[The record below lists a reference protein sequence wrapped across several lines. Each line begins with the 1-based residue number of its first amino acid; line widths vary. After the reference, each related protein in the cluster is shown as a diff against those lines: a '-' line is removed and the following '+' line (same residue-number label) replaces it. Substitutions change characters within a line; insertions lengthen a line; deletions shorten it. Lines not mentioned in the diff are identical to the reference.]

1 MLMVRHLRVIAY
13 VLLPLFALCGPLV
26 GCGGSKKAPKDPVV
40 KDGMRKSSPPPP
52 ETEEDREK
60 KRRDAAHQIVP
71 EGSNC
76 LPEALKG
83 DSAPRLQLTLVHS
96 DAIVCAVDGERDRLL
111 GPVGCWVVDL
121 GSGAL
126 KYQAPAPLNGH
137 GFAVKLSDHCAR
149 GYCLPKDAKVEAKI
163 AHIVWSPDASKV
175 AVAAGDD
182 VHLFDAAS
190 KAHEKSFS
198 IRGDKGVTGDPV
210 GLYWAS
216 DAIFVEA
223 SDGGP
228 AAQVWMFKAEG
239 GAPQGALEGIG
250 KGAKPLSTHGG
261 SFLLL
266 EPERVAVAEQGFSSV
281 VTYEVSSG
289 KRAKLVRKLPKT
301 PCKADE
307 TAAYWSDALD
317 KVPAKC
323 KEFMDTTFG
332 AFVGADAIEGTKSL
346 VVLLRGARLGE
357 IALLDKSRALAESKA
372 VKLPW
377 CDAGDGGGGGSKAKA
392 E

>member
-1 MLMVRHLRVIAY
+1 MVRHLRVIAC
-13 VLLPLFALCGPLV
+13 VLLSLSVLGGSLV
-26 GCGGSKKAPKDPVV
+26 GCGGGKKAPKDPIV
-40 KDGMRKSSPPPP
+40 KDDPIKRQPPPP

-60 KRRDAAHQIVP
+60 KRRDAAHQIIP

-83 DSAPRLQLTLVHS
+83 DSAPRLELTLVHS

-126 KYQAPAPLNGH
+126 KYQSPTPLAGH
-137 GFAVKLSDHCAR
+137 GFAVKLDGHCAR

-163 AHIVWSPDASKV
+163 AHIVWSPDSSKV

-182 VHLFDAAS
+182 VHLFDATS
-190 KAHEKSFS
+190 KTHETSFS
-198 IRGDKGVTGDPV
+198 IRGEKGVTGDPI

-223 SDGGP
+223 SDGGATSP
-228 AAQVWMFKAEG
+228 VWMFKAEG
-239 GAPQGALEGIG
+239 GAAQGALEGIG

-261 SFLLL
+261 AFLIL
-266 EPERVAVAEQGFSSV
+266 EPERVAVAEQGFSTV
-281 VTYEVSSG
+281 ATYEVSSG

-323 KEFMDTTFG
+323 KDFMDTTFG
-332 AFVGADAIEGTKSL
+332 TFVGADAIEGTKSL

-377 CDAGDGGGGGSKAKA
+377 CDADGGGKAKA